1 MRYRL
6 MATYRGVPYE
16 AAVGPANSDVV
27 LFAACPPPEALG
39 FEPAT
44 GYWRKQLIRAEIDAL
59 WESRPVGVFRGEPCI
74 VLDDLGDR
82 LHVAYLGT
90 DGDRA
95 RQLGYWQVDR
105 GVFEVLTPKDEVTG
119 LTEERVDRPLR
130 WSEHPGSSPARTAYP
145 YGTAPWPTLAPSAF
159 PPGPA
164 PAAVPPMP
172 AAAAPVAPLATPA
185 PAEPSPDP
193 VTGPAA
199 AGPPGADA
207 QSPALPPDP
216 YSQAG
221 SHSQVPSTS
230 SYLAEPADQPLPA
243 PAPARA
249 AAPPAA
255 GLPPAPS
262 PLDGPLPGRPA
273 LSEPTS
279 LGGPA
284 LGEPARPVSGQ
295 PASASPYPANGAYP
309 LTDSMPGPAFPP
321 PPAAN
326 GLPTSGGLR
335 AVDYPGQAYPG
346 DPGGPSGADPGGRA
360 GRRQRVPTRELFC
373 ELADLASIPRSAYA
387 LETETEGAMCLLPT
401 PAGFEVFTAAG
412 GVRHEVRTF
421 AEEETAYFYLF
432 GVLAAEAIRNG
443 TLASAVA
450 AAGLRPGGG

>member
-1 MRYRL
+1 

-90 DGDRA
+90 DTDRA
-95 RQLGYWQVDR
+95 RQLGFWQVDR

-130 WSEHPGSSPARTAYP
+130 WSEHPGASPARTAYP
-145 YGTAPWPTLAPSAF
+145 YGTAPWPTLAAPES
-159 PPGPA
+159 PPA
-164 PAAVPPMP
+164 LAAVPPL
-172 AAAAPVAPLATPA
+172 AAAPAAPLATPA
-185 PAEPSPDP
+185 PA
-193 VTGPAA
+193 GPAPDLVPEPASA
-199 AGPPGADA
+199 APPGAGA
-207 QSPALPPDP
+207 HSPAVAAESYSPADAHPHVLPASP
-216 YSQAG
+216 
-221 SHSQVPSTS
+221 
-230 SYLAEPADQPLPA
+230 YLAEPADPPLPA
-243 PAPARA
+243 PPPVRTLAPPPAGLPS
-249 AAPPAA
+249 AAPP
-255 GLPPAPS
+255 P
-262 PLDGPLPGRPA
+262 DGPLPGRSALDRPA
-273 LSEPTS
+273 

-284 LGEPARPVSGQ
+284 GPAGGL
-295 PASASPYPANGAYP
+295 PAASPHPANGAYP
-309 LTDSMPGPAFPP
+309 MTDSMSGPAFPP
-321 PPAAN
+321 PLAAN
-326 GLPTSGGLR
+326 GLPATGGLP
-335 AVDYPGQAYPG
+335 AMDYPGRTYPNE
-346 DPGGPSGADPGGRA
+346 PGGPSGADPGGRA

-373 ELADLASIPRSAYA
+373 ELADLASIPRSTYA
-387 LETETEGAMCLLPT
+387 LETEVDGAMCLLPT
-401 PAGFEVFTAAG
+401 PAGFEVFSSAG
-412 GVRHEVRTF
+412 GARHEARIF

>member
-16 AAVGPANSDVV
+16 AGVGPANSDVV

-44 GYWRKQLIRAEIDAL
+44 GHWRKQVIRAEIDAL
-59 WESRPVGVFRGEPCI
+59 WESRPVGAFRGEPCI

-90 DGDRA
+90 DADRA

-145 YGTAPWPTLAPSAF
+145 YGTAPWPTLVTPAPGPSSA
-159 PPGPA
+159 PA
-164 PAAVPPMP
+164 PAPPTEAAAP
-172 AAAAPVAPLATPA
+172 AAAAATPA
-185 PAEPSPDP
+185 PVGPVDP
-193 VTGPAA
+193 VTGPASA
-199 AGPPGADA
+199 VPPGADPH
-207 QSPALPPDP
+207 SPAFPAAP
-216 YSQAG
+216 
-221 SHSQVPSTS
+221 
-230 SYLAEPADQPLPA
+230 YLAEPGAQPLAEPGAQPLAEPGAQPLPA
-243 PAPARA
+243 PSPAGTA
-249 AAPPAA
+249 EPAGA
-255 GLPPAPS
+255 GLPRRPTGAGLPRRPTPA
-262 PLDGPLPGRPA
+262 GPA
-273 LSEPTS
+273 EPVS
-279 LGGPA
+279 GGPA
-284 LGEPARPVSGQ
+284 TS
-295 PASASPYPANGAYP
+295 SPYPANGAWP
-309 LTDSMPGPAFPP
+309 TPDSRSGPAFPP

-326 GLPTSGGLR
+326 GLPAAGGLP
-335 AVDYPGQAYPG
+335 AVNYPADAYPG
-346 DPGGPSGADPGGRA
+346 EPGVPSGADPGGRA

-387 LETETEGAMCLLPT
+387 LETETDGAMCLLPT
-401 PAGFEVFTAAG
+401 PAGFEVFIAG
-412 GVRHEVRTF
+412 GGARHEVRTF

-443 TLASAVA
+443 ALAPAVA
-450 AAGLRPGGG
+450 GAGLRQAGG